1 MPWTADGSRKKSPL
15 YKKSGFKMGS
25 AQRHDAS
32 LNART
37 PEKKLSFMGRGDM
50 GNINVTSM
58 SDGNLAEANMDGSIN
73 VDPSVDLNSPF
84 GKRVVKHEQQ
94 HIDDIED
101 GVASYD
107 DNHITFK
114 GEKYKRINVNGEW
127 GVMWKGEFKPEGH
140 PDLDWEKRA
149 INAEKKK

>member
-32 LNART
+32 SNART
-37 PEKKLSFMGRGDM
+37 PGKQLGFMNRGDM
-50 GNINVTSM
+50 SNINIAPM

-73 VDPSVDLNSPF
+73 VDPSVDLSSPF
-84 GKRVVKHEQQ
+84 GKKLLKHEQQ

-101 GVASYD
+101 GIASYD

-127 GVMWKGEFKPEGH
+127 GVMWKDEFKPEGDSSL
-140 PDLDWEKRA
+140 PWEQRA

>member
-25 AQRHDAS
+25 AQRHDGS
-32 LNART
+32 FNART
-37 PEKKLSFMGRGDM
+37 PEKQLSFMNGG
-50 GNINVTSM
+50 GTSNINVTPM

-73 VDPSVDLNSPF
+73 VDPSVNLSSPF
-84 GKRVVKHEQQ
+84 GKRLLKHEQQ

-101 GVASYD
+101 GIASYD
-107 DNHITFK
+107 DHYITFR
-114 GEKYKRINVNGEW
+114 GEKHKRINVNGEW

-149 INAEKKK
+149 INAEKNK